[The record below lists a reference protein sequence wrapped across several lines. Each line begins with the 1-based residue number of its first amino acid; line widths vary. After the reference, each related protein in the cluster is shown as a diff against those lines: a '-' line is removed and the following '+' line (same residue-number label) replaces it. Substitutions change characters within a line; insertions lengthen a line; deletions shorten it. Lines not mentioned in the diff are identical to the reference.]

1 MQSHSQKSV
10 SKKLWYGVPFIALLG
25 FVALK
30 MYPVIHGPSI
40 SIDTLKNGTVL
51 NDPLIALN
59 GTAAHAQDLIINGAP
74 VPTSPDG
81 SFNDRVLL
89 SPGYNLITLSATDRY
104 GKTETKNYAIMLSEN
119 PGGTFTANVPPYPG
133 NL

>member
-1 MQSHSQKSV
+1 MQPYSKKSF
-10 SKKLWYGVPFIALLG
+10 SKKLWYGVPAIALLG

-30 MYPVIHGPSI
+30 IYPVIHGPSI
-40 SIDTLKNGTVL
+40 SIDTLENGTVL
-51 NDPLIALN
+51 TDPLIALN

-74 VPTSPDG
+74 VPTSPNG
-81 SFNDRVLL
+81 SFNEHVLL

-104 GKTETKNYAIMLSEN
+104 GTTETKNYAVMLSEN